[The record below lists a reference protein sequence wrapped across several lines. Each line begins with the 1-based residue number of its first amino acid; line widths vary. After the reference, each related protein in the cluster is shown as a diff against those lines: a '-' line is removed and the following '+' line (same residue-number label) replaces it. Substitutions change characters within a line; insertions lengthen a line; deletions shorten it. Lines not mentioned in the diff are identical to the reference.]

1 MARRLLLTAFLVVL
15 ATLAA
20 CDSPEPTA
28 SPEPTPTPTPEPT
41 ATPTPEPEPTATPEP
56 TPTPTSEP
64 TATPT
69 PSPTAGRLS
78 PALIYQK
85 VSPAIARVETDA
97 SFGSGILIADRYV
110 ITNAHVVWPYKKARL
125 VFADGT
131 EFEAAVAGHDLL
143 TDLAVLGPIESVAPG
158 LPLGDGEG
166 LSIGADVFLIGY
178 PAEHEGSPE
187 PTLTRGV
194 LSRVRESGEEG
205 VTWLQTDATIAGGQ
219 SGGALVSDTGELIG
233 LSGYSFAG
241 EFALASS
248 TVDLIPLVNKIIAGE
263 EAGLPYRNLPEG
275 SADRHHALLVPSFW
289 GQGIYVF
296 EANPGTIVDI
306 SVTGGND
313 ARILIADVYEV
324 LRLFDETERDV
335 ERARFTVT
343 SPLPHF
349 VIVEQLG
356 EGSGA
361 YAVQSSRPLTLFRDP
376 DEGMLEVGAS
386 VTGSIDFPGD
396 IDHFWISLRRGEV
409 IEITV
414 RSVMVDPYLYVDFF
428 EATLD
433 QVIVDDDSGGGVFG
447 TDAKIVYRATREGP
461 HFLVV
466 EDFSLTGPGGYVLTV
481 KPADPDATPTST
493 TWADA

>member
-1 MARRLLLTAFLVVL
+1 MARRLLLTALLVVL

-20 CDSPEPTA
+20 CDSPEPTATPTPQPEPTA

-41 ATPTPEPEPTATPEP
+41 ATPTPQPEPTASPEPIPTPTPEPTATPTPQPEPTALPEPTPTPTPEPTATPTPQPEPTASPEP

-187 PTLTRGV
+187 PPLTRGV

-296 EANPGTIVDI
+296 EAIQGPSSTFPSREATMQGFSSLTYMKCCGCSTKPSATSNAHD
-306 SVTGGND
+306 
-313 ARILIADVYEV
+313 
-324 LRLFDETERDV
+324 
-335 ERARFTVT
+335 
-343 SPLPHF
+343 SPL
-349 VIVEQLG
+349 
-356 EGSGA
+356 
-361 YAVQSSRPLTLFRDP
+361 RPP
-376 DEGMLEVGAS
+376 
-386 VTGSIDFPGD
+386 
-396 IDHFWISLRRGEV
+396 
-409 IEITV
+409 
-414 RSVMVDPYLYVDFF
+414 
-428 EATLD
+428 
-433 QVIVDDDSGGGVFG
+433 
-447 TDAKIVYRATREGP
+447 
-461 HFLVV
+461 
-466 EDFSLTGPGGYVLTV
+466 SLT
-481 KPADPDATPTST
+481 S
-493 TWADA
+493 